1 MTVTLRLATLRL
13 ACAELRKLV
22 TTRALPVSFATAT
35 VLAVGSVIIDAMITG
50 KNGSPRLGTDAS
62 IDQMLKFGAIPC
74 MVMLIAGILAAGG
87 EFRHRTIIPALLAT
101 PRRARIFAVKV
112 AVTAGLGAAVSAA
125 VFGLGLATIVL
136 ELSAHGIHH
145 LPAGVASLYVGTVIF
160 SACFGMIGVALGTL
174 TRNTVGAIVASM
186 AWTVFIEQVILRA
199 AVPGIEKWLP
209 TNAAIGS
216 PTPPALAACHRRSPA
231 WYSPATQSASSRWP
245 AAPPCRAT
253 PPNAKRLAT
262 RYDAR
267 PEPDSSPI
275 GCPPGSAVLAP
286 TPGSA

>member
-1 MTVTLRLATLRL
+1 M
-13 ACAELRKLV
+13 
-22 TTRALPVSFATAT
+22 
-35 VLAVGSVIIDAMITG
+35 
-50 KNGSPRLGTDAS
+50 
-62 IDQMLKFGAIPC
+62 
-74 MVMLIAGILAAGG
+74 
-87 EFRHRTIIPALLAT
+87 
-101 PRRARIFAVKV
+101 
-112 AVTAGLGAAVSAA
+112 
-125 VFGLGLATIVL
+125 
-136 ELSAHGIHH
+136 
-145 LPAGVASLYVGTVIF
+145 IF

-174 TRNTVGAIVASM
+174 PRNTVGAIVASM
-186 AWTVFIEQVILRA
+186 AWTLFIEQVILRA

-209 TNAAIGS
+209 TNAAIGLTNAPGPGSLS
-216 PTPPALAACHRRSPA
+216 PAEPPA

-253 PPNAKRLAT
+253 PPNAKRPAT